1 MGIFERLKQ
10 MAKSEVNDI
19 KRVLRE
25 TDGSPRAAAEAEE
38 RERQRVVA
46 EAEAELA
53 RGDAPAGADDVDVA
67 RGAAMWGPAAESR
80 TASGPQPAATAP
92 IASTHG
98 GGLGGAYPRDIR
110 EAYAVLELPLGSDRQ
125 AVAQALVTIEERF
138 RDPRFQVD
146 PKLAAMAAE
155 RTTLARAA
163 WGRLDGWLATA

>member
-38 RERQRVVA
+38 RERQRQNA

-53 RGDAPAGADDVDVA
+53 RGDTPVGAESDIA
-67 RGAAMWGPAAESR
+67 RGAAMWGSSAAEAAASVPAPAAPQ
-80 TASGPQPAATAP
+80 SGV
-92 IASTHG
+92 
-98 GGLGGAYPRDIR
+98 GGLYPREIR
-110 EAYAVLELPLGSDRQ
+110 DAYAVLELPLGSDRQ

-138 RDPRFQVD
+138 RDPRFDED
-146 PKLAAMAAE
+146 PRLAAMAAE
-155 RTTLARAA
+155 RTAIVRAAWTRLDAWLARA
-163 WGRLDGWLATA
+163 

>member
-25 TDGSPRAAAEAEE
+25 TDGSPRAAADAEE
-38 RERQRVVA
+38 RARQRLAA

-53 RGDAPAGADDVDVA
+53 RADAPAEADADVA
-67 RGAAMWGPAAESR
+67 RGAAMWGAPVESAAVSGAPA
-80 TASGPQPAATAP
+80 GP
-92 IASTHG
+92 IG
-98 GGLGGAYPRDIR
+98 EAYPRDIR
-110 EAYAVLELPLGSDRQ
+110 EAYAVLALPLGSDRA

-138 RDPRFQVD
+138 RDPRFQAE

-155 RTTLARAA
+155 RTALARTACA
-163 WGRLDGWLATA
+163 RLDGWLATA